1 MGTRL
6 RDTLVLINAIF
17 FVTLLL
23 YADVWAAP
31 ASEPQGLK
39 FTCIPDK
46 PSGAILAVHDEFG
59 PTDGPRFK
67 TELESCLV
75 KHRAI
80 TRIEFTSDG
89 GNVEAAFEIAQTI
102 ADYRFHTHV
111 PAGSRCISAC
121 TLAFLGGIR
130 RTIHPNGSY
139 EVHGFT
145 GFSSGG
151 EAGFAC
157 NLLKTVRK
165 LPQLSQEKVRK
176 VYSEDSENAEA
187 LAKEVPHL
195 NSQLL
200 ELQSRIAQLN
210 QNAEALLCN
219 FLGVYIQ
226 GRLQEIE
233 RDSALLSRRWMQMV
247 QQRRVSSKLLDHI
260 FATTTSGVR
269 PLTRQE
275 LEELAVITDDGN

>member
-1 MGTRL
+1 M
-6 RDTLVLINAIF
+6 INAIF
-17 FVTLLL
+17 FVMLLL

-31 ASEPQGLK
+31 ASEPPGLK

-46 PSGAILAVHDEFG
+46 PSGAILDVRDDEWSPDGGPIESVGFR
-59 PTDGPRFK
+59 PTDGPRFRS
-67 TELESCLV
+67 ELESCLA
-75 KHRAI
+75 KHRTI
-80 TRIEFTSDG
+80 TRIEFTSG
-89 GNVEAAFEIAQTI
+89 GGDVEAAFEIAQTI

-111 PAGSRCISAC
+111 PGGSRCVSAC

-145 GFSSGG
+145 SFSSGG
-151 EAGFAC
+151 EADFAC
-157 NLLKTVRK
+157 KLLETMRV
-165 LPQLSQEKVRK
+165 LPQLSQDRVRK
-176 VYSEDSENAEA
+176 VYSEA
-187 LAKEVPHL
+187 LASEVPHL

-200 ELQSRIAQLN
+200 ELQSPITQLN
-210 QNAEALLCN
+210 KNAKALLCQY
-219 FLGVYIQ
+219 LGAYIQ
-226 GRLQEIE
+226 GQLQEIE
-233 RDSALLSRRWMQMV
+233 RNSALLSRRWMQMV

>member
-1 MGTRL
+1 MM
-6 RDTLVLINAIF
+6 INAIF

-23 YADVWAAP
+23 YADVWASP
-31 ASEPQGLK
+31 ASEPPGLK

-46 PSGAILAVHDEFG
+46 PSGAILAVRDDEWSPDGNRIEKVGFG
-59 PTDGPRFK
+59 PTDGPRFRS
-67 TELESCLV
+67 EIESCLA
-75 KHRAI
+75 KHRTI
-80 TRIEFTSDG
+80 TRIEFTSG
-89 GNVEAAFEIAQTI
+89 GGDVEAAFEIAQTI

-145 GFSSGG
+145 AFTDGG
-151 EAGFAC
+151 EARFAC
-157 NLLKTVRK
+157 KLLKTVRE
-165 LPQLSQEKVRK
+165 LPQLSQDGVRK
-176 VYSEDSENAEA
+176 VYPEA

-275 LEELAVITDDGN
+275 LEELAVITDEGN